1 MRYAGQS
8 WGALTSVNSFGI
20 GHLVAK
26 KSVVVVSTN
35 GEKVPFLR
43 GILVQSLVEAGLG
56 FDDAYAMAQRVRE
69 AVAEVDGMPAGEL
82 RRVVAEHLEQHCGK
96 RIRRAYELRQ
106 GGSRE
111 VLVRTSSGTAPFSVG
126 LMSRYLEGCA
136 IEREQALSC
145 ARTVQEILL
154 QRNAQEID
162 TKELR
167 RVIYE
172 TLNRDCCAQAGDR
185 YLSRCHFED
194 SRQPLI
200 LLVGGP
206 PGSGKSTVAS
216 ALAYLFEITH
226 TQSTDMMRE
235 IIRCY
240 LAPHVVPAL
249 GYSSF
254 EAWRGLPDVELESG
268 RRQTDNPVIAGFL
281 SQAATVRVALEATI
295 DRALKEHRDIIVDGV
310 HVLPSQMNL
319 DEAREHAVVVP
330 VVVAVT
336 TIEKLGQR
344 LRGRS
349 REQPNRN
356 SSRDKEDLEAIW
368 DIQTFM
374 LDQAQRSNVPVF
386 INWNPDETAHQVLE
400 EVMNRIS
407 ERFPADP
414 AKLQAQIT
422 K

>member
-1 MRYAGQS
+1 M
-8 WGALTSVNSFGI
+8 
-20 GHLVAK
+20 AK
-26 KSVVVVSTN
+26 KSVEIVASN

-56 FDDAYAMAQRVRE
+56 FEDAYAMAQRVRE
-69 AVAEVDGMPAGEL
+69 AVAAVDGMPAGEL
-82 RRVVAEHLEQHCGK
+82 REVVAEHLEQHCGK
-96 RIRRAYELRQ
+96 DIRRAYEVSQ
-106 GGSRE
+106 AGHRE
-111 VLVRTSSGTAPFSVG
+111 ILVRTPSSAAPFSVG

-154 QRNAQEID
+154 QLDVQEID
-162 TKELR
+162 TKELQ
-167 RVIYE
+167 RVIYG
-172 TLNRDCCAQAGDR
+172 TLQRDCSVQVADR

-200 LLVGGP
+200 ILVGGP

-216 ALAYLFEITH
+216 ALAYLLGITH

-240 LAPHVVPAL
+240 LAPHIAPAL

-254 EAWRGLPDVELESG
+254 EAWRGLPDVELQAG
-268 RRQTDNPVIAGFL
+268 LQQTGNPVIAGFL
-281 SQAATVRVALEATI
+281 SQAGTVRVALEATI
-295 DRALKEHRDIIVDGV
+295 DRALQEHQDIIIDGV

-319 DEAREHAVVVP
+319 DEARKQAVVVP
-330 VVVAVT
+330 VVLAVT
-336 TIEKLGQR
+336 TIEKLGHR

-349 REQPNRN
+349 REQPNRD
-356 SSRDKEDLEAIW
+356 SSRHQENLQAIW
-368 DIQTFM
+368 DIQAFM
-374 LDQAQRSNVPVF
+374 LDQAQRSDVPVF

-400 EVMNRIS
+400 EVMTRIS

-414 AKLQAQIT
+414 TTLQSQIVVQAP
-422 K
+422 